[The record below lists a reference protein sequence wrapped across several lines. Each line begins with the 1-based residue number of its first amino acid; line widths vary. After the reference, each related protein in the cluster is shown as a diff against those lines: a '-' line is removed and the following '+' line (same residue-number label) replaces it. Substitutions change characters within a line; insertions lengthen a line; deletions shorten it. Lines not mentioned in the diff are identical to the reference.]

1 MEPRQ
6 PRKKGISP
14 GELLIVLAIIAITA
28 VVVLL
33 NFASTHS
40 RSKEAALE
48 ENISLLREAL
58 DLYRED
64 HGWYPCDPERDWN
77 RVGDGETFKQQLTR
91 YTNAHGEPS
100 AERNRDFRF
109 GPYLRSWP
117 SRFPG
122 APRSRST
129 EPTGGSST
137 GWRITSRLGG
147 GAGGGI
153 TSRVRGTSART
164 WETSTRWNTLTT
176 NPATPASALTRLPAL
191 D

>member
-117 SRFPG
+117 LEPISGSAEVTIDRTHRRIFDRMADHVSVG
-122 APRSRST
+122 RGSGGWHYEPRS
-129 EPTGGSST
+129 GN
-137 GWRITSRLGG
+137 ICANLGNEYPVEY
-147 GAGGGI
+147 AHY
-153 TSRVRGTSART
+153 
-164 WETSTRWNTLTT
+164 
-176 NPATPASALTRLPAL
+176 
-191 D
+191 